1 MAGSIFIPLVSVFD
15 AKGIREA
22 QTSMKGLTVV
32 LKSLKASA
40 VAAAVSFATVGAGA
54 FIKEATA
61 AARDLDRNLVGLNG
75 VFGSLT
81 PTMVQFTKDAQA
93 IGLSQVDAA
102 RASTFL
108 GSVLKQSGFTMQDT
122 AEQTKNLVGLASDL
136 AATYGYDVSEAL
148 TGMTALFRG
157 EYDPIEKFGV
167 AMKQAEVNALLAAR
181 GQKNLTGATLRYA
194 QAQARLDLLYA
205 RSTDAQ
211 GAFARQSDSL
221 FVKQKQLNAA
231 FDNMKA
237 SVGAA
242 LTDPLAKL
250 LGALQPLIDRVGPAL
265 TPAFANLAKV
275 IEMLTPVMLSLG
287 EMAMELWNGLNPLFE
302 ILVEILKPVMVPLVA
317 IFKLFVETL
326 KAAAPGLQFFARI
339 IQAVVVPILSVVAM
353 ILNIIIGLV
362 VLLVKSFSK
371 LPFVGD
377 FFAKGSEELDK
388 FADSFQVAND
398 KILSV
403 KESGSSMIGVLSKNY
418 GGNSIDNVTDS
429 SKEATAALKKTQSA
443 LEGLIEKAF
452 ETQRSLI
459 GAFDITG
466 VLKENTDSIVESVVF
481 VDDKFKLV
489 VSGVKKGSESL
500 VGSFASNLTKLKG
513 FYANF
518 NKLLD
523 KGLDPELLN
532 QLVSAGPEAGN
543 ATAEAILASG
553 QDGIDNLNKT
563 FGGMRNIAGSI
574 GAKLA
579 KVMEK
584 VGSRTGN
591 GLIDGLIAQ
600 KDNLI
605 AQATALGK
613 SIGEATGSA
622 IATYTD
628 ESMKLGFQQMS
639 NVFVGSKVAGRT
651 EQKGKIIMPILTPA
665 QNITNPYSQEKAPT
679 LYGQLQKNIEKA
691 TEYNISVN
699 VVPGATAPEV
709 GSAIVA
715 AIQEYERK
723 KGKGWRK

>member
-40 VAAAVSFATVGAGA
+40 IAAAVSFATVGAGA
-54 FIKEATA
+54 FIKEATS

-81 PTMVQFTKDAQA
+81 PSMVQFTKDAQA

-102 RASTFL
+102 KASTFL

-122 AEQTKNLVGLASDL
+122 AEQTKNLVSLASDL

-167 AMKQAEVNALLAAR
+167 AMKQAEVNALLASR
-181 GQKNLTGATLRYA
+181 GQKNLTGATLRFA
-194 QAQARLDLLYA
+194 QAQARLDLLYS
-205 RSTDAQ
+205 RSADAQ

-221 FVKQKQLNAA
+221 FVKQKQLAA
-231 FDNMKA
+231 SFDNLKA

-242 LTDPLAKL
+242 LTDPIAKL

-265 TPAFANLAKV
+265 TPTFENFAKV
-275 IEMLTPVMLSLG
+275 VEMLTPVILSLG
-287 EMAMELWNGLNPLFE
+287 EVSMQLWYVLNPLIE
-302 ILVEILKPVMVPLVA
+302 ILVELLKPVMVPLVA
-317 IFKLFVETL
+317 TFKLLAEVL
-326 KAAAPGLQFFARI
+326 RAVAPLLQFLGRI
-339 IQAVVVPILSVVAM
+339 VQAILVPLLSVLAM
-353 ILNIIIGLV
+353 LLNIIIGLV
-362 VLLVKSFSK
+362 IVMVKSFAQ
-371 LPFVGD
+371 LPFIGD
-377 FFAKGSEELDK
+377 FFAKANEELDK
-388 FADSFQVAND
+388 FSNSFQVAND
-398 KILSV
+398 QILAV
-403 KESGSSMIGVLSKNY
+403 KDSGNSMIGVLSRNY
-418 GGNSIDNVTDS
+418 GGNSIDNITDS
-429 SKEATAALKKTQSA
+429 SKEATSSLKKTQSE
-443 LEGLIEKAF
+443 LDNLIERAF

-466 VLKENTDSIVESVVF
+466 VLKNNKDAIVESVVY

-489 VSGVKKGSESL
+489 VSGVKNSSESL
-500 VGSFASNLTKLKG
+500 IGSFASNLTKLKG

-518 NKLLD
+518 NKLLA

-553 QDGIDNLNKT
+553 QTGIDNLNKT
-563 FGGMRNIAGSI
+563 FGGMRKIAGSI

-579 KVMEK
+579 KAMK
-584 VGSRTGN
+584 DIGNRTGN

-613 SIGEATGSA
+613 AIGEATGGA

-628 ESMKLGFQQMS
+628 ESMKLGFQQMN
-639 NVFVGSKVAGRT
+639 NVFVGSKIAGRT

-679 LYGQLQKNIEKA
+679 LYNQLQSNINKA
-691 TEYNISVN
+691 AEYNISVN

-715 AIQEYERK
+715 AIQEYERR